1 MQLSHPFSFPV
12 YQAGVS
18 YAYLGLGSP
27 SWQRFSFTLAAVA
40 NSNSSRTSRRVWGS
54 STGGL
59 ILVCVL
65 KKSRSSHIWRL
76 CRVSEGLSL
85 DYG

>member
-1 MQLSHPFSFPV
+1 MYQASFSF
-12 YQAGVS
+12 AC
-18 YAYLGLGSP
+18 LGLGSP
-27 SWQRFSFTLAAVA
+27 SWQRFSFTLAAA
-40 NSNSSRTSRRVWGS
+40 TKSNSSRTSKRVWGS
-54 STGGL
+54 STEEV

-76 CRVSEGLSL
+76 CRISEGLSV